1 MQKVKNTITDLKEK
15 YMLGGRIDY
24 VFLCTV
30 FILFTIGL
38 VMMFS
43 ASYASAASRHGDP
56 AYFLKRQFF
65 IGLAGFVCMFVI
77 SKIDYRILNSR
88 LTFVFYIATVLLL
101 LFSLFYNRGG
111 GDQDTSRWINLGFI
125 SFQPSEIAKFTLI
138 LTMSYCMSVLQ
149 KPLRAPK
156 GMKAKL
162 TFHTDAA
169 ANFEKRIFS
178 HFRGQL
184 SSGVLLL
191 GVIASF
197 CLLILLQKHMSAT
210 ILVFL
215 LGFSMIFLSGADKK
229 YFVIII
235 AAVAVVVALVIIKPD
250 LLGYLPGFAESRVKW
265 WIDKTNPDY
274 YEFRRQTVNGLYA
287 IGSGGLFGVGFGES
301 KQKHLF
307 VYEPQN
313 DFVFPIVVEELG
325 FVGAVFI
332 LLIFAYL
339 IYRGYKIAIRCKD
352 YFGSLLVMGIMN
364 QIAIQTI
371 INLCVVTDLIPNTGM
386 SLPFFSY
393 GGTAILILLCEIGVV
408 LSVSR
413 ASSVEKA

>member
-1 MQKVKNTITDLKEK
+1 MQKVKNTITDIKEK
-15 YMLGGRIDY
+15 YLLSGRIDY

-38 VMMFS
+38 VMMYS
-43 ASYASAASRHGDP
+43 ASYASAESRMGD
-56 AYFLKRQFF
+56 AEYYLKRQFF

-88 LTFVFYIATVLLL
+88 LAFIGYFATIGLLV
-101 LFSLFYNRGG
+101 FSLIFNRGG
-111 GDQDTSRWINLGFI
+111 GDQETSRWIDLGFI
-125 SFQPSEIAKFTLI
+125 RFQPSEIAKFTLI
-138 LTMSYCMSVLQ
+138 LIMAYCMCVLQ
-149 KPLRAPK
+149 KSLRAPK
-156 GMKAKL
+156 GMQARPTFYKDASAKW
-162 TFHTDAA
+162 
-169 ANFEKRIFS
+169 ERKMFS
-178 HFRGQL
+178 AFKGQF

-191 GVIASF
+191 ALIAVY

-215 LGFSMIFLSGADKK
+215 IGFSMIFLSGADKK
-229 YFVIII
+229 YFYLIVGAVAAVVII
-235 AAVAVVVALVIIKPD
+235 VILEPD

-265 WIDKTNPDY
+265 WLFKDNPEY
-274 YEFRRQTVNGLYA
+274 SEFRRQNVNGLYA

-301 KQKHLF
+301 KQKQLF

-313 DFVFPIVVEELG
+313 DFIFPIVIEELG
-325 FVGAVFI
+325 FVGAVAI
-332 LLIFAYL
+332 LLLFAYL
-339 IYRGYKIAIRCKD
+339 IYRGYKIAIKCKD

-371 INLCVVTDLIPNTGM
+371 INLLVVTDLIPNTGM

-413 ASSVEKA
+413 MSSVEKA